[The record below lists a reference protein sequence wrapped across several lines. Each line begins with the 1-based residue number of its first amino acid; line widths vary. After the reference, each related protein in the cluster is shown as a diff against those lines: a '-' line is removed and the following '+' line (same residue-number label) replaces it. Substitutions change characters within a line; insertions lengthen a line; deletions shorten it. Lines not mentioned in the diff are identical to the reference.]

1 MGYLFQSLV
10 QQPEV
15 SMSAYQTSCG
25 EGSCSCSCLLLD
37 FDLAKAWF
45 NTACQYFELAK
56 KPLKDVVLRQVLQ
69 PWKLSN
75 LQEHEACFQHWN
87 VLQLWIGIV
96 ATLVILL
103 MNFIWFLVED
113 NELAKPALSN
123 VFLNAIVGLALNLFF
138 THLAWFGVMNKQGC
152 CCLVLCCCVGKP
164 NLLVVAILS
173 VLFGIL
179 GLISAFSAL
188 GSVQGALII
197 VVLVWAIFALLHGI
211 ALIYLGFES
220 FIIWKISTSTPAQGS
235 VEPKKVVGD
244 QVVIGASQGQGG
256 EEARTD
262 VEVGEVKAE
271 A

>member
-1 MGYLFQSLV
+1 
-10 QQPEV
+10 
-15 SMSAYQTSCG
+15 
-25 EGSCSCSCLLLD
+25 LD

-45 NTACQYFELAK
+45 NTARQYLELAK

-69 PWKLSN
+69 PWKLSS

-113 NELAKPALSN
+113 NELLKPSLGS

-138 THLAWFGVMNKQGC
+138 AHLAWFGVINKQGC
-152 CCLVLCCCVGKP
+152 CCFVLCCCVGKP

-173 VLFGIL
+173 TLFGIL
-179 GLISAFSAL
+179 GVISPLQAFGL
-188 GSVQGALII
+188 VEGALII
-197 VVLVWAIFALLHGI
+197 VVLVWAIFALVHGT
-211 ALIYLGFES
+211 ALIYLGFEAAM
-220 FIIWKISTSTPAQGS
+220 IWKLSTSTPGQDS
-235 VEPKKVVGD
+235 SEPKKVVGD
-244 QVVIGASQGQGG
+244 QVVIGAGQSQAA
-256 EEARTD
+256 EESRTD
-262 VEVGEVKAE
+262 VEVGEVKTE